1 MSSKGRN
8 LLILLIVCIIIIVG
22 IVVFIKI
29 KHKPIV
35 GLDTIDISDYVY
47 FVNYDKD
54 GKVGVIDKTGKT
66 IIEPQY
72 SDVYIPN
79 PTKDVF
85 ICFTDEASKV
95 VNGSGELI
103 LGEYENIS
111 ALATSDSILL
121 EFEKDVLKYKKG
133 NMYGLISIDGNVIT
147 PAVYDEITSLN
158 ERPGRILVK
167 KDEKVGVIDTKGNI
181 VIPIN
186 YQAIKGDGYYSNQ
199 DGYLKAGY
207 IVSEKTKT
215 GIFYG
220 YYNNEGK
227 KVIDLKYDSVERVPD
242 DDSSS
247 TYLIVMNNGRKG
259 VYRDGK
265 KIIDFKYESLNYSN
279 LSNIF
284 IVEKTGKYGFIN
296 RDGHVVL
303 EPKFS
308 SYEIAGNYIYVT
320 QDDKKELYDI
330 NGNFINN
337 RANYSQIFEVE
348 NTHYFIGISSQDQ
361 TYKIISKEKE
371 IANNYKMISY
381 LFDDYFSFCDM
392 NDKYGVID
400 AAKGTEVIPASYS
413 SILKVDGVNAIET
426 RDEKYSAT
434 IYSSK
439 LEKVCTMSDAIV
451 EIISRNNK
459 DNYAVIYNKNEKIFI
474 NQDGKVVN
482 NKEVY
487 DDKTILS
494 YKKDGKW
501 GFINQSGETIVEPKY
516 DIVTEVNEYGYAG
529 ILKDGKWGIVD
540 SKGNILVEP
549 KYEIESYYF
558 PKFIGENQLILA
570 QILYTEKL

>member
-8 LLILLIVCIIIIVG
+8 LLILLIVCIIIVVG
-22 IVVFIKI
+22 VVVFFKI

-35 GLDTIDISDYVY
+35 GLDTIDISDYIY
-47 FVNYDKD
+47 FVNYNKE
-54 GKVGVIDKTGKT
+54 GKVGVIDKSGKT

-95 VNGSGELI
+95 INSSGELI
-103 LGEYENIS
+103 LDQFENVS

-133 NMYGLISIDGNVIT
+133 NLYGLISIDGNVLT

-158 ERPGRILVK
+158 ERPGRLLVK

-186 YQAIKGDGYYSNQ
+186 FQAIKGDGYYSNQ

-207 IVSEKTKT
+207 ILSEKTKT

-220 YYNNEGK
+220 YYDNEGK
-227 KVIDLKYDSVERVPD
+227 KVIDLKYDSIERVHD

-247 TYLIVMNNGRKG
+247 TFLIVMSNGRKG

-265 KIIDFKYESLNYSN
+265 KIIDFKYEGLNYSN

-296 RDGHVVL
+296 RDGHVIL

-308 SYEIAGNYIYVT
+308 SYEIAGDYIYAT
-320 QDDKKELYDI
+320 EGEKKELYDI

-348 NTHYFIGISSQDQ
+348 NTNYFIGISSQDG
-361 TYKIISKEKE
+361 TYKIISKENE

-381 LFDDYFSFCDM
+381 LFDDYFAFSDK
-392 NDKYGVID
+392 NDNYGVID
-400 AAKGTEVIPASYS
+400 ASKGSEVIPATYS
-413 SILKVDGVNAIET
+413 SILKVDGVNAIEA
-426 RDEKYSAT
+426 RDNKYAAT
-434 IYSSK
+434 IYSAK

-451 EIISRNNK
+451 EIVARNNK
-459 DNYAVIYNKNEKIFI
+459 DNYAEIYNKNEKVYI
-474 NQDGKVVN
+474 NAEGKVVD
-482 NKEVY
+482 NKEIY
-487 DDKTILS
+487 DDKAILAF
-494 YKKDGKW
+494 KKDGKW
-501 GFINQSGETIVEPKY
+501 GFVNQSGEIVVEPKY
-516 DIVTEVNEYGYAG
+516 DMATEVNEYGYAG
-529 ILKDGKWGIVD
+529 VLKGGKWGIVD

-558 PKFIGENQLILA
+558 PRFIGENQLIFA
-570 QILYTEKL
+570 QIIYTEKL